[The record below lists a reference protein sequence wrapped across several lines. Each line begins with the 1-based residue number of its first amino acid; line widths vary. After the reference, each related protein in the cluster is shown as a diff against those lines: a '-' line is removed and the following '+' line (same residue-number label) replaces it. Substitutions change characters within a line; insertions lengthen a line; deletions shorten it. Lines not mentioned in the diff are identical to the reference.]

1 MKKTGTVVV
10 LFLALTA
17 LAGLAHTADAPPPQY
32 PGPYPVELTVGEIFR
47 VCNTGEIICPVIY
60 RICDDLTVVD
70 VVDTPDGLGFRGIG
84 PGTTLC
90 AASGSEGLRRVF
102 RINVR

>member
-1 MKKTGTVVV
+1 VKTTRIGAL
-10 LFLALTA
+10 LFFALTA
-17 LAGLAHTADAPPPQY
+17 FAGLAHTADSPPPQY

-47 VCNTGEIICPVIY
+47 VCNTGEIICPVVH
-60 RICDDLTVVD
+60 RICDDLKVVD
-70 VVDTPDGLGFRGIG
+70 LVDTPDGLGFRGIA

-90 AASGSEGLRRVF
+90 AARGAQGPRRVF

>member
-1 MKKTGTVVV
+1 MKKTGIGVV

-17 LAGLAHTADAPPPQY
+17 LAGRAHTAEAPPPQY
-32 PGPYPVELTVGEIFR
+32 PGPYPVDLKVGEILR
-47 VCNTGEIICPVIY
+47 VCNTGEILCPVAH
-60 RICDDLTVVD
+60 RICDDLKVVD
-70 VVDTPDGLGFRGIG
+70 VVDTPDGLGFRGIA

-90 AASGSEGLRRVF
+90 AASGAEGPRRVF

>member
-1 MKKTGTVVV
+1 MKRTGTGAMM
-10 LFLALTA
+10 LLALTA
-17 LAGLAHTADAPPPQY
+17 FAGIAHTADAPPPQY

-47 VCNTGEIICPVIY
+47 VCNTGEILCPVVY
-60 RICDDLTVVD
+60 RICDDLKVVD
-70 VVDTPDGLGFRGIG
+70 VVDTPDGLGFQGIA

-90 AASGSEGLRRVF
+90 AASGIEGPRRVF